1 MRGGKLRPALRYIKH
16 AGYLA
21 RRRFDRVAASLP
33 FLAAKE
39 RLYDDDFFAHT
50 DRMHGPM
57 YSRLAEAVY
66 ERLRPESA
74 VDVGCGTGFVLARLA
89 ERGVEVRG
97 IEGSRHAIEASPIR
111 DRIVRANLERE
122 VPNLGR
128 FDVAICIEVA
138 EHLPKRVA
146 PALVEGLA
154 AMSDRVLFT
163 AAQPGQGGTHHVNEQ
178 PREFWLDLFAR
189 HGLRE
194 SPLGE
199 SLRADIGG
207 IPEPEWMAQNLLL
220 LAR

>member
-1 MRGGKLRPALRYIKH
+1 M
-16 AGYLA
+16 
-21 RRRFDRVAASLP
+21 
-33 FLAAKE
+33 
-39 RLYDDDFFAHT
+39 
-50 DRMHGPM
+50 
-57 YSRLAEAVY
+57 
-66 ERLRPESA
+66 
-74 VDVGCGTGFVLARLA
+74 
-89 ERGVEVRG
+89 
-97 IEGSRHAIEASPIR
+97 EGSRHAIEASPIR

>member
-1 MRGGKLRPALRYIKH
+1 MTVSPVRRALRRVKH
-16 AGYLA
+16 ASWLA
-21 RRRFDRVAASLP
+21 RRRLDAAAASLP
-33 FLAAKE
+33 LLAAKE
-39 RLYDDDFFAHT
+39 RVYDAEFYAHT
-50 DRMHGPM
+50 DAVHAPM
-57 YSRLAEAVY
+57 YSRLAEAVW
-66 ERLRPESA
+66 ERLRPASA
-74 VDVGCGTGFVLARLA
+74 VDVGCGTGFILARLA
-89 ERGVEVRG
+89 EHGVDVRGV
-97 IEGSRHAIEASPIR
+97 EGSRHAIEASPIR

-189 HGLRE
+189 HG
-194 SPLGE
+194 
-199 SLRADIGG
+199 
-207 IPEPEWMAQNLLL
+207 
-220 LAR
+220 